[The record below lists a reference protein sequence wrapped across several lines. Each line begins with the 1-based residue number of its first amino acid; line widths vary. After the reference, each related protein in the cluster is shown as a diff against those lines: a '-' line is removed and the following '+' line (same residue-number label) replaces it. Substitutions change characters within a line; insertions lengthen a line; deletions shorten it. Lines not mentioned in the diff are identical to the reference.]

1 KCQSGSDRLACI
13 WKCNHRSAR
22 RCSYRRRWRVFD
34 SAAINAAQDFEL
46 PIRRELSRARVQG
59 IDDSARSERFMA
71 NGKKRPP
78 YLAAEE
84 FHDDRA
90 AQSGRFVHVHALLGI

>member
-1 KCQSGSDRLACI
+1 MSIFTSAAAIRAKVVCSKGARLICGGRRLACI
-13 WKCNHRSAR
+13 WKCNHRSTR

-71 NGKKRPP
+71 NGKERPP
-78 YLAAEE
+78 HLATEK
-84 FHDDRA
+84 
-90 AQSGRFVHVHALLGI
+90 